1 MRLFIFFFQNQ
12 YLICYP
18 YYRENLFRKK
28 DKNAT
33 EHKNWNNEFA
43 KGV

>member
-1 MRLFIFFFQNQ
+1 MVFLLKR
-12 YLICYP
+12 
-18 YYRENLFRKK
+18 NLFRKK